1 MKHLKLFILL
11 IILCFCSFTEFA
23 DTVNKTK
30 SVPDG
35 TTIVLNGDKKP
46 IKRPQM
52 PSRQM
57 ITCIYD
63 DGELTF
69 DFVLP
74 EGMCDVVLT
83 ESSGAAMSY
92 TIDSS
97 ELTATVFVGTI
108 SESEIE
114 LTTENGNTYFGILTA
129 E

>member
-1 MKHLKLFILL
+1 MANAVEKQK
-11 IILCFCSFTEFA
+11 
-23 DTVNKTK
+23 TVPN
-30 SVPDG
+30 G
-35 TTIVLNGDKKP
+35 TTISLNKGRGKS
-46 IKRPQM
+46 RPNRPGM

-63 DGELTF
+63 GGELTF
-69 DFVLP
+69 DFVVP

-83 ESSGAAMSY
+83 ESSGATMSY

-114 LTTENGNTYFGILTA
+114 LTTENGNTYSGILTA